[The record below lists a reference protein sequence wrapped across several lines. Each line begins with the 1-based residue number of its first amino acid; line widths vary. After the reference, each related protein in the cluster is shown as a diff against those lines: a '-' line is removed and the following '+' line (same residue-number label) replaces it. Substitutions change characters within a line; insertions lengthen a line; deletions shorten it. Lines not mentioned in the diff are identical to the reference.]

1 MKALVIGLVLALAT
15 PSYANEQCEALA
27 DAVYTIATQRD
38 SGVSRREM
46 RYRVIQRVD
55 ESIRLAFLELV
66 DLVYQEPRHDPDTES
81 NKFYRECISS
91 AGTKT
96 GLFF

>member
-1 MKALVIGLVLALAT
+1 MKALVMGLALTLAT

-38 SGVSRREM
+38 QGASRREL
-46 RYRVIQRVD
+46 RSRVIQRVD
-55 ESIRLAFLELV
+55 ENVRMAFLELV
-66 DLVYQEPRHDPDTES
+66 DLVYKEPHYDPDTEA

-91 AGTKT
+91 VGTKT
-96 GLFF
+96 GLSF